1 MMPPQGFASP
11 RGTLTAKRRRPM
23 SVLGTMMLR
32 AGLLSEGQVDAVNEQ
47 AASRSTS
54 HVDAIL
60 ELGLADE
67 DTLVAFISSKLMVPR
82 VRPSVLERVDQHTL
96 ARLPGVVAWDFKCM
110 PVSADELGNLTVAMA
125 DPTDM
130 RGVDKVAE
138 LTGAYLVRA
147 VATVSDIQ
155 RALERHY
162 GPEYAVRERAARVGS
177 GPTRESSRSTE
188 LDLQPIRG
196 DQPPPSLAPV
206 GSTPPPGTTPG
217 MASTVVSVAAPTVA
231 APPVVAPIA
240 PPIVAPVVPP
250 IAAPVVPPIAA
261 PVAPPVAPPVAA
273 PPVAPHV
280 AATPP
285 VTPITPPSPP
295 VAAPSPAPYVSGIGI
310 PDDDD
315 DIPVRSSHAAEEVN
329 SGEHEQA
336 RDETPEPP
344 PPPRPVAAP
353 YMTPPRGLTPSWTE
367 PPPTTTAPI
376 EAPVHELVDVQHRGG
391 DAGRGPR
398 RARAHTPWNPPLAG
412 VVLPPEPEPPAAPE
426 PEPEPLSPEAFARIL
441 PRLEVA
447 SDRDEVTTLLMDFL
461 GAGFDRVILF
471 VHSHNELRGL
481 DARGKDLLVEA
492 VRQVRIPTTGAS
504 SFADAIQRGTPY
516 FGPAPAST
524 KIDQAFSQALGGV
537 RGNVLLLPITLG
549 NKVPLLL
556 WAHGTAH
563 PLDPRSIH
571 ELSAAVSTSILRIIA
586 AAKRKG

>member
-1 MMPPQGFASP
+1 
-11 RGTLTAKRRRPM
+11 M

-32 AGLLSEGQVDAVNEQ
+32 AGLLSEGQVEAVNEQ

-82 VRPSVLERVDQHTL
+82 VRTSVLERVDQGTL
-96 ARLPGVVAWDFKCM
+96 ARLPALVAWDFKCM

-147 VATVSDIQ
+147 VATVSDIT

-162 GPEYAVRERAARVGS
+162 GPEYAVRERAARGGS
-177 GPTRESSRSTE
+177 GPVRESSKATE

-196 DQPPPSLAPV
+196 DRPPAGYAPVVSPPPAA
-206 GSTPPPGTTPG
+206 TTPG
-217 MASTVVSVAAPTVA
+217 MASTVVSVS
-231 APPVVAPIA
+231 APPVVAPTVA
-240 PPIVAPVVPP
+240 PPVVAPTPP
-250 IAAPVVPPIAA
+250 PVVAPT
-261 PVAPPVAPPVAA
+261 PVAPTPVAPTPVAPYVAASPPVAPYAAATPPVAPPS
-273 PPVAPHV
+273 
-280 AATPP
+280 T
-285 VTPITPPSPP
+285 
-295 VAAPSPAPYVSGIGI
+295 APYVSEIGI
-310 PDDDD
+310 PEDDD
-315 DIPVRSSHAAEEVN
+315 DIPVRSVPVAEEVN

-336 RDETPEPP
+336 QEAEPEPP
-344 PPPRPVAAP
+344 PKPVAAP
-353 YMTPPRGLTPSWTE
+353 YMTPPRGMTPTWTE
-367 PPPTTTAPI
+367 AP
-376 EAPVHELVDVQHRGG
+376 PVHELVDSQP
-391 DAGRGPR
+391 GRGPR

-412 VVLPPEPEPPAAPE
+412 VVQPPEPEPPAPPE
-426 PEPEPLSPEAFARIL
+426 PELIPLSPEAFARIL

-447 SDRDEVTTLLMDFL
+447 SDRDEVTTLLLDFL

-556 WAHGTAH
+556 WAHGTSH
-563 PLDPRSIH
+563 PVDPRSIH